1 MWKETPIFQFYDRTG
16 IYVLVEDDFFPLSTL
31 GSVHDDYPR
40 DWWRIE
46 NGMDQTGLE
55 YYCILDSCFRRWLE
69 EARSSESVHRRVLIE
84 GHTTMVDRC
93 LKIFMKGYPAGAV
106 EPVWVLLEPTFSVI
120 QYVFSQ
126 RIFLCTTA
134 LEKTP
139 LSSPAWESMDIK
151 FPQ

>member
-55 YYCILDSCFRRWLE
+55 YYCMIHVSEGGWRKLE
-69 EARSSESVHRRVLIE
+69 AQNRYIVAFL
-84 GHTTMVDRC
+84 
-93 LKIFMKGYPAGAV
+93 LKA
-106 EPVWVLLEPTFSVI
+106 
-120 QYVFSQ
+120 
-126 RIFLCTTA
+126 
-134 LEKTP
+134 TP
-139 LSSPAWESMDIK
+139 
-151 FPQ
+151 